1 MGFSTLDY
9 IVFSA
14 YCIVIISIGLYVSRA
29 KKGKQ
34 KTANDYFL
42 ASNSLTWWA
51 VGASLIAANIS
62 AEHFIAMSGSG
73 YAIGLAIAAY
83 EWIAAIT
90 LIIVAKY
97 FLPIFLE
104 KGIYTMPQFINMR
117 FNRKVSS
124 FFAIFWLLVYVF
136 VNLTSVS
143 YLGALAL
150 ENIIGIPLMYGI
162 IGLLAFS
169 GIYSI
174 YGGLTS
180 VAWTDVIQVVFLVVG
195 GLFTTFLALDAV
207 GAGNFVDGFHVIYA
221 KAADHFTMI
230 IPKGLSMVPGG
241 SGGVKDAFNDLPG
254 VAVLFGAMWLT
265 NLGYW
270 GFNQYIIQKGLA
282 SKSIAEA
289 KKGLIFAGYLKIL
302 IPLLVV
308 IPGITA
314 YVLMNDFTPAQLS
327 DIIGKPVEAIGQV
340 NKSDEAYPW
349 LLKNFVPAGIRGLAF
364 AALAAAI
371 VSSLASMI
379 NSTSTIFTMD
389 IYKEYLNRQASDRQL
404 VLVGRIVALVALI
417 IAMVF
422 APLLNNLDQVF
433 QYIQEYTG
441 FIYPG
446 VVVVFA
452 MGLFWK
458 QVTSKAAFWTAVIT
472 IPLGIAIKLMFPGI
486 PFILRMGY
494 VFVILCV
501 TASVISFVDK
511 GVKVR
516 SKKDNGTSKKQVPL
530 ATYILALLGFI
541 CLLAGLSFS
550 EALAHLG
557 FESIYMMGVMLIMI
571 SVIFYTNF
579 KMDSEDEKAFR
590 LDNAKVLFNTSV
602 NFNVG
607 AIGIIAI
614 VALLY
619 GMFWN

>member
-221 KAADHFTMI
+221 KAADH
-230 IPKGLSMVPGG
+230 G
-241 SGGVKDAFNDLPG
+241 S
-254 VAVLFGAMWLT
+254 
-265 NLGYW
+265 
-270 GFNQYIIQKGLA
+270 
-282 SKSIAEA
+282 
-289 KKGLIFAGYLKIL
+289 
-302 IPLLVV
+302 
-308 IPGITA
+308 
-314 YVLMNDFTPAQLS
+314 
-327 DIIGKPVEAIGQV
+327 
-340 NKSDEAYPW
+340 
-349 LLKNFVPAGIRGLAF
+349 
-364 AALAAAI
+364 
-371 VSSLASMI
+371 
-379 NSTSTIFTMD
+379 
-389 IYKEYLNRQASDRQL
+389 
-404 VLVGRIVALVALI
+404 
-417 IAMVF
+417 
-422 APLLNNLDQVF
+422 
-433 QYIQEYTG
+433 
-441 FIYPG
+441 
-446 VVVVFA
+446 
-452 MGLFWK
+452 
-458 QVTSKAAFWTAVIT
+458 
-472 IPLGIAIKLMFPGI
+472 
-486 PFILRMGY
+486 
-494 VFVILCV
+494 
-501 TASVISFVDK
+501 
-511 GVKVR
+511 
-516 SKKDNGTSKKQVPL
+516 
-530 ATYILALLGFI
+530 
-541 CLLAGLSFS
+541 
-550 EALAHLG
+550 
-557 FESIYMMGVMLIMI
+557 
-571 SVIFYTNF
+571 
-579 KMDSEDEKAFR
+579 
-590 LDNAKVLFNTSV
+590 
-602 NFNVG
+602 
-607 AIGIIAI
+607 
-614 VALLY
+614 
-619 GMFWN
+619 